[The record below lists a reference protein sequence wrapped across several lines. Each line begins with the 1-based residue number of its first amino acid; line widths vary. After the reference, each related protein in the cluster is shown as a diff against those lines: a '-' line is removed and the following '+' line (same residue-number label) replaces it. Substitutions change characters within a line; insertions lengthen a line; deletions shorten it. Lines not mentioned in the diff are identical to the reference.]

1 MTENAAKE
9 LGEELGEGI
18 QTEVGTSTRAS
29 DGRGFKAIIIDT
41 NAKKKKKDVLNTLWY
56 YEWVGKRTRGRVDT
70 FGALS
75 IHAGGTSGRRVRKP
89 ELYL

>member
-18 QTEVGTSTRAS
+18 QTEVGASTRAS
-29 DGRGFKAIIIDT
+29 D
-41 NAKKKKKDVLNTLWY
+41 AKTKKRCFEYVIFH
-56 YEWVGKRTRGRVDT
+56 EWVGKRTRGRVDT
-70 FGALS
+70 FGARS

>member
-41 NAKKKKKDVLNTLWY
+41 NAKKKEKRCFDYVMVL
-56 YEWVGKRTRGRVDT
+56 
-70 FGALS
+70 
-75 IHAGGTSGRRVRKP
+75 
-89 ELYL
+89 

>member
-41 NAKKKKKDVLNTLWY
+41 NAKKKEKDVLITLWY

>member
-41 NAKKKKKDVLNTLWY
+41 NIHTKKDVLNTLWY
-56 YEWVGKRTRGRVDT
+56 YEWVEKRARGRVDT

-75 IHAGGTSGRRVRKP
+75 RSMREEPLGG
-89 ELYL
+89 E

>member
-29 DGRGFKAIIIDT
+29 EGKCLKAIIIDT
-41 NAKKKKKDVLNTLWY
+41 NAKKKRCFEDVMVL
-56 YEWVGKRTRGRVDT
+56 
-70 FGALS
+70 
-75 IHAGGTSGRRVRKP
+75 
-89 ELYL
+89 